1 MVTEAQ
7 REANKRYRLK
17 NKERCNAINA
27 KAFRKIYAKS
37 PETHRQ
43 RAKTHYQNNRNY
55 KGDITNMGKV
65 LTALFDV

>member
-7 REANKRYRLK
+7 REANKRYRIK

-27 KAFRKIYAKS
+27 KACRKIYAQN
-37 PETHRQ
+37 PEAHRQ
-43 RAKTHYQNNRNY
+43 KAKTHYQNNRNY

-65 LTALFDV
+65 LNALFAV